1 MAVEQAQKASMIKQF
16 QQHQGDTGSASVQ
29 VAILTQRINGLSDH
43 FKTHKKDFNS
53 RQGLL
58 QMVSRRRRLL
68 EYLKGHDE
76 TRYRNLL
83 KAFDLRK

>member
-1 MAVEQAQKASMIKQF
+1 MAIDHAQKTSVIKQF

-29 VAILTQRINGLSDH
+29 IAILTQRINGLSGH

-58 QMVSRRRRLL
+58 QMVCRRRRLL
-68 EYLKGHDE
+68 EYLKRHDE
-76 TRYRNLL
+76 SHYRNILEAL
-83 KAFDLRK
+83 ELRK